1 MLKRAARPHRRPR
14 IDFDTREHLA
24 KHARQG
30 RQKAFREPLS
40 RDGIAFLAQMAGKAS
55 LANTAESFP
64 HVINKLA
71 PYGYRP
77 SEMIRAIDSLLIDDR
92 PERQGFPFDVVVEL
106 GRLRE
111 TYLRFSSAA
120 R

>member
-1 MLKRAARPHRRPR
+1 MFKRAAPLHRRPR
-14 IDFDTREHLA
+14 IDFDTPKLLA
-24 KHARQG
+24 DHSQHG
-30 RQKAFREPLS
+30 RLKAFREPLS

-55 LANTAESFP
+55 LAHTAESFP

-71 PYGYRP
+71 PHGYRP
-77 SEMIRAIDSLLIDDR
+77 SEMIRAIDRLLIDDR
-92 PERQGFPFDVVVEL
+92 PERQGFPFEVVVEL

-111 TYLRFSSAA
+111 TYMRFLSAA